1 MQVTAESEKVEIMF
15 CLGSAAANN
24 YGIDC
29 NIVDEYIQVK
39 IKIFTFNFFLRYLAN
54 RSKKGLWALILGT
67 LKANMT
73 MPDFQQPP

>member
-15 CLGSAAANN
+15 CLGSEAANN

-29 NIVDEYIQVK
+29 NIVDEYIQVN

-54 RSKKGLWALILGT
+54 RYLKWLWALILST
-67 LKANMT
+67 LQENMT
-73 MPDFQQPP
+73 VPDFQQI